1 MKVSRKLL
9 VFVVSAMLV
18 LGLSGTVAF
27 ASETTTSATV
37 NHGTM
42 GVYTGT
48 SADQDDTN
56 IELAVGDS
64 VDITIEP
71 YVHVQYEGCQ
81 MDSGAEFCPESC
93 GGYGGCFTKGMG
105 CGCGKD
111 PKTRKASVTA
121 TPVDTNVVSA
131 SAAAAN
137 GAVGSE
143 VGSTVNG
150 TVTLTAEKVGETTVT
165 VRASLCDWLTT
176 EKTYTVN
183 VKNAI
188 TDTVSISDI
197 DVHTD
202 HSDPILPEQSMNDV
216 ETDTQTAYVTMYFDE
231 SMKIVDNGA
240 LVSEMMD
247 TIKLHNRALGGTM
260 GTIGNV
266 ALSEDGRSLSFE
278 LSGWTAPFSGQ
289 LTSEG
294 TWINLMNE
302 EETAYADSQMSV
314 IMPNGLTTEVVERT
328 VADGD
333 TPASVTVKIM
343 APESST
349 RGMVHLVVLKNGQ
362 PVPEGSLTTYGATYT
377 GHWHDYLNMTA
388 ETFVEYYASGVGSA
402 LGEDYTVTGNGD
414 EITITA
420 NSSEAGDILDF
431 HVLSYL
437 NNGTKTIDTAT
448 LSAAVEAA
456 GDVDADLWTAGSY
469 AALTD
474 AVAVGNLMLQD
485 TTYYSQDD
493 VNDAA
498 EAIETAIDNLV
509 DVNAPEEEEPGVV
522 EDPDQTGGDNNDQDN
537 AGNTQQAG
545 NEGGNGS
552 ENTTGNVNDSSARTG
567 DGTPVAAILALL
579 LVSGAAAG
587 IAVRKK
593 AS

>member
-18 LGLSGTVAF
+18 LGLSGTTAF
-27 ASETTTSATV
+27 ASETTTSA
-37 NHGTM
+37 
-42 GVYTGT
+42 
-48 SADQDDTN
+48 
-56 IELAVGDS
+56 
-64 VDITIEP
+64 
-71 YVHVQYEGCQ
+71 
-81 MDSGAEFCPESC
+81 
-93 GGYGGCFTKGMG
+93 
-105 CGCGKD
+105 
-111 PKTRKASVTA
+111 
-121 TPVDTNVVSA
+121 
-131 SAAAAN
+131 
-137 GAVGSE
+137 
-143 VGSTVNG
+143 
-150 TVTLTAEKVGETTVT
+150 
-165 VRASLCDWLTT
+165 
-176 EKTYTVN
+176 
-183 VKNAI
+183 

-202 HSDPILPEQSMNDV
+202 HGDPMLPEQSMGEV
-216 ETDTQTAYVTMYFDE
+216 GTDTQTAYVTMYFDE
-231 SMKIVDNGA
+231 AMKIVDNEA

-247 TIKLHNRALGGTM
+247 TIKLHNMDLGGAM
-260 GTIGNV
+260 GTIDNV
-266 ALSEDGRSLSFE
+266 ALSENGRRLSFE
-278 LSGWTAPFSGQ
+278 LSGWTAPYSGQ

-294 TWINLMNE
+294 IWTNLMNE

-333 TPASVTVKIM
+333 TPASVTVKIV

-362 PVPEGSLTTYGATYT
+362 PVPEGGLTTYGATYT
-377 GHWHDYLNMTA
+377 GHWHDYLKMTA
-388 ETFVEYYASGVGSA
+388 ETFVEYYAPGVGNA
-402 LGEDYTVTGNGD
+402 LGEDYTITGNGD

-448 LSAAVEAA
+448 LSAAVEAT
-456 GDVDADLWTAGSY
+456 GDVDADLWTAKSY
-469 AALTD
+469 AVLTD

-498 EAIETAIDNLV
+498 EDIETAIDNLV
-509 DVNAPEEEEPGVV
+509 DVNAPEGEEPGVV
-522 EDPDQTGGDNNDQDN
+522 EDPDQNDGDNNDQN
-537 AGNTQQAG
+537 NGGNIQQAG

-552 ENTTGNVNDSSARTG
+552 GDPTGNVNDSSAKTG

-579 LVSGAAAG
+579 LVSGTAAG
-587 IAVRKK
+587 IAVRRRT
-593 AS
+593 S